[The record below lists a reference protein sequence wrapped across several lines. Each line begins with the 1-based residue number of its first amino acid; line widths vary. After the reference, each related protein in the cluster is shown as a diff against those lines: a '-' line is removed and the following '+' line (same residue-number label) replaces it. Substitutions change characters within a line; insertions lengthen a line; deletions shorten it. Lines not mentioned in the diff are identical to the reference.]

1 MELADNFVQFS
12 VTLLGFCLSGMRYL
26 KGRKQAYFLL
36 TCFYGCFALGSLYWT
51 LYLFLFSKNAA
62 GFLCIGVWLGGKRYF
77 SFYFAILP
85 FLCGGKRLCV
95 PKGADCLSD
104 RRSLMYIYCTFGD
117 VLSNLLWCGM
127 MIAVSYHAIRGLTYA
142 RTQTGAAR
150 QLRYFHIG
158 VLCYVAAEYILWT
171 SGCFRQ
177 GDSAFFLYYGF
188 DVLLTGCIFALLPA
202 TGRAV
207 QA

>member
-1 MELADNFVQFS
+1 MRWSGTRGILM
-12 VTLLGFCLSGMRYL
+12 LL
-26 KGRKQAYFLL
+26 
-36 TCFYGCFALGSLYWT
+36 
-51 LYLFLFSKNAA
+51 LFLFVGA
-62 GFLCIGVWLGGKRYF
+62 LLGGILADLLGSASF
-77 SFYFAILP
+77 SGIMPYLVRQYTLLDFQNIHL
-85 FLCGGKRLCV
+85 
-95 PKGADCLSD
+95 
-104 RRSLMYIYCTFGD
+104 
-117 VLSNLLWCGM
+117 NLLILEIDFGIRFAPNLLSVIGM

-142 RTQTGAAR
+142 RTQTGATR

-177 GDSAFFLYYGF
+177 GDSASFLYYGF
-188 DVLLTGCIFALLPA
+188 DVLLTGCVFALLPA

>member
-1 MELADNFVQFS
+1 MELINNLFQFA
-12 VTLLGFCLSGMRYL
+12 VTLLGFCLSGIWYL
-26 KGRKQAYFLL
+26 KDRKQTCFLL

-51 LYLFLFSKNAA
+51 LYLLLFSETPQVFYVSEFGWIASVI
-62 GFLCIGVWLGGKRYF
+62 FLYLLQYGLSTAEERSFACRKALLALLIGV
-77 SFYFAILP
+77 P
-85 FLCGGKRLCV
+85 LC
-95 PKGADCLSD
+95 
-104 RRSLMYIYCTFGD
+104 MFYCTFGD
-117 VLSNLLWCGM
+117 ILSNLLWCGM
-127 MIAVSYHAIRGLTYA
+127 MIAVSYYAIRGLAYA

-177 GDSAFFLYYGF
+177 GDLASFLYYGF
-188 DVLLTGCIFALLPA
+188 DVLLTGCVFALLPA